1 VKLTSDDPSV
11 FVPRSS
17 DLALHAWDDGVVVY
31 DDADGSL
38 HALSAVAGDALAL
51 LLAHGSETASHLA
64 ELLLQESP
72 NESDIAMVASLLVEF
87 EAMGFVERRSA

>member
-38 HALSAVAGDALAL
+38 HALSPVAGDALAL
-51 LLAHGSETASHLA
+51 LLAHGAETADHLA
-64 ELLLQESP
+64 ELLLQEPP